1 MISIRNIFMINISR
15 YKIIAVGKIKKKWIQ
30 EGIDKYLK
38 RLPGLEVIEIK
49 DNNQTKEENTI
60 KEIISKNEILV
71 TLNENG
77 QSFTSKQL
85 ATKLL
90 NSHNQNII
98 FVIGGALGLAPS
110 LNNFASWQLS
120 LSPLT
125 FPHEIARLLLI
136 EQLYRAKTI
145 AQGGPYHKG

>member
-1 MISIRNIFMINISR
+1 MLNISH
-15 YKIIAVGKIKKKWIQ
+15 YKIIAIGKIKKRWIQ
-30 EGIDKYLK
+30 EGIEIYLK

-49 DNNQTKEENTI
+49 DSTQIKEEHTI
-60 KEIISKNEILV
+60 KEIISKNETLV

-90 NSHNQNII
+90 NSHNQNIT
-98 FVIGGALGLAPS
+98 FVIGGASGLSPS
-110 LNNFASWQLS
+110 LNNSASWQLS
-120 LSPLT
+120 LSSFT

-136 EQLYRAKTI
+136 EQLYRANTI
-145 AQGGPYHKG
+145 TQRGPYHKE

>member
-1 MISIRNIFMINISR
+1 MLNISH
-15 YKIIAVGKIKKKWIQ
+15 YKIIAIGKIRKKWIQ
-30 EGIDKYLK
+30 EGVEMYLK
-38 RLPGLEVIEIK
+38 RLPGLEVKEIK
-49 DNNQTKEENTI
+49 DSTQLKEEHTI
-60 KEIISKNEILV
+60 KEIISKNEFLI

-90 NSHNQNII
+90 NSHNQNIT
-98 FVIGGALGLAPS
+98 FVIGGASGLTSS
-110 LNNFASWQLS
+110 LNNLASWQLS

-145 AQGGPYHKG
+145 TQGGPYHKE

>member
-1 MISIRNIFMINISR
+1 MINIPH
-15 YKIIAVGKIKKKWIQ
+15 YKIIAIGKIKKIWIQ
-30 EGIDKYLK
+30 EGIEIYLK

-49 DNNQTKEENTI
+49 DNTQIKEENTI
-60 KEIISKNEILV
+60 KEIIKKNETLV

-90 NSHNQNII
+90 NSHNQNIT
-98 FVIGGALGLAPS
+98 FVIGGASGLSSS
-110 LNNFASWQLS
+110 LSSSASWQLS

-136 EQLYRAKTI
+136 EQLYRAKSIT
-145 AQGGPYHKG
+145 QGGPYHKQ

>member
-1 MISIRNIFMINISR
+1 MINISR

-60 KEIISKNEILV
+60 REIISKNEILV

-98 FVIGGALGLAPS
+98 FFIGGALGLAPS
-110 LNNFASWQLS
+110 LNNLASWQLS

-145 AQGGPYHKG
+145 AQGGPYHKE

>member
-1 MISIRNIFMINISR
+1 MCIR
-15 YKIIAVGKIKKKWIQ
+15 
-30 EGIDKYLK
+30 D
-38 RLPGLEVIEIK
+38 RL
-49 DNNQTKEENTI
+49 KEEYSI
-60 KEIISKNEILV
+60 KEIIGKNELLV

-90 NSHNQNII
+90 NSHNQNIS
-98 FVIGGALGLAPS
+98 FVIGGASGLLPS
-110 LNNFASWQLS
+110 LNNSASWQLS

-136 EQLYRAKTI
+136 EQLYRAKSIT
-145 AQGGPYHKG
+145 QGGPYHRG

>member
-1 MISIRNIFMINISR
+1 MLNISH
-15 YKIIAVGKIKKKWIQ
+15 YKILAVGKIKKIWIQ
-30 EGIDKYLK
+30 EGIEMYLK
-38 RLPGLEVIEIK
+38 RLPGLKVLEIK
-49 DNNQTKEENTI
+49 DNSQTKEEHSI

-90 NSHNQNII
+90 NSHTQNIT
-98 FVIGGALGLAPS
+98 FVIGGASGISHS
-110 LNNFASWQLS
+110 LNSSASWQLS

-145 AQGGPYHKG
+145 TQGGPYHKE

>member
-1 MISIRNIFMINISR
+1 MLNISH
-15 YKIIAVGKIKKKWIQ
+15 YKIIAIGKIKKKWIQ
-30 EGIDKYLK
+30 EGIEMYLK
-38 RLPGLEVIEIK
+38 RLPGLEVKEIK
-49 DNNQTKEENTI
+49 DSTQAKEEHTI
-60 KEIISKNEILV
+60 KEIISKKEFLV

-90 NSHNQNII
+90 TSHNQNIT
-98 FVIGGALGLAPS
+98 FVIGGASGLTSS
-110 LNNFASWQLS
+110 LNNLASWQLS

-145 AQGGPYHKG
+145 TQGGPYHKG

>member
-1 MISIRNIFMINISR
+1 MLNISH
-15 YKIIAVGKIKKKWIQ
+15 YKIIAVGKIRKKWIQ
-30 EGIDKYLK
+30 EGIEMYLK
-38 RLPGLEVIEIK
+38 RLPGLEVKEIK
-49 DNNQTKEENTI
+49 DSTKLKEEHTI
-60 KEIISKNEILV
+60 KEFISKNEFLV

-90 NSHNQNII
+90 NSHNQNIT
-98 FVIGGALGLAPS
+98 FVIGGASGLTSS
-110 LNNFASWQLS
+110 LNNLASWQLS

-145 AQGGPYHKG
+145 TQGGPYHKE